1 MQVYTS
7 SKTSKSIVL
16 ILCSLGLLGLG
27 YLLTMLLLHHTGS
40 GHRAVD
46 KWFAASFILLF
57 ILFITYIALESCIAT
72 LIVGDDSIRFVGAIK
87 RWELKFS
94 DIKGYRHK
102 DKYLLIEPLSK
113 DGKRIGL
120 RLSQPGTIQLI
131 DLLKSRFDDLDL
143 REREEEHKNIL
154 DDLRYGKTIAER
166 AEKLE
171 DATGASKLINAI
183 GVMILLLSFILKIEK
198 YTVAVAI
205 AAPIVFIIIL
215 RIYKGLIRIGT
226 SKSSPYPSIPFG
238 LAAVIIC
245 LIIKCFRY
253 SIMDYHHVWQPALLV
268 AMVLVVILMVANKS
282 FSRISESR
290 IMGIVLIM
298 ICSFLYGFC
307 TVVCLNCVYDTSNSR
322 YYQAR
327 VLDKWVSN
335 GRTKAYHF
343 KISQWREG
351 GDTENI
357 QVSRQMFD
365 RINIEDPMNVYL
377 YEGRLKIPWYVI
389 TDQ

>member
-94 DIKGYRHK
+94 DIKGYRNR

>member
-7 SKTSKSIVL
+7 SKTPKSIVL

-57 ILFITYIALESCIAT
+57 ILFIIYIALESCIAT
-72 LIVGDDSIRFVGAIK
+72 LNVGDDSIRFAGAIK

-205 AAPIVFIIIL
+205 SAPIVFIIIL

-268 AMVLVVILMVANKS
+268 AIVLVVILMVANKS